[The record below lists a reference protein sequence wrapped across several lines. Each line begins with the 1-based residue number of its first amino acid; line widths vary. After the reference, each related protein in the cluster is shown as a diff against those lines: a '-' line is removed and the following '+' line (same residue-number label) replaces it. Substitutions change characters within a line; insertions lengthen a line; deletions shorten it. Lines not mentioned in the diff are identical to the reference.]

1 MNWIALKMLT
11 GDRAKYL
18 GIVAGITFSALLI
31 AQQAS
36 IALGLLMRT
45 TSHIQD
51 IADVDI
57 WVLDPNIQFIDELK
71 PLTENDLYRVRGVP
85 GVAWAVRFY
94 KGQGRLKLHIGG
106 DRKKAKYQQSVVLGL
121 DDETLVGAPR
131 EILLGSLADLRK
143 PDAVII
149 DEIGYHYLWPG
160 EPLTVGRELE
170 MNDRRAVIV
179 GVCTAS
185 DTFQTFPVFYCR
197 YHQAIRYVPQE
208 RKVMSAI
215 LVGADKGVAPEEVC
229 RRIMEQTKLK
239 PLKPE
244 EPTRPGL
251 KALTRD
257 QFIESTLMYFVRR
270 TGIVVNFGITVS
282 LGFLVGC
289 AIAGQTFYSFTLENL
304 NQFGSLKAMGVT
316 NVRIIGMVLVQALV
330 VGLLGYGLGVGGAA
344 LFGKLM
350 TSSGSRLAFF
360 MPWQVLAGTAAAVA
374 IIVVLSSLVS
384 VYKVLILEPA
394 VVFRG

>member
-1 MNWIALKMLT
+1 MSWIAIKMLT

-18 GIVAGITFSALLI
+18 GIVAGVTFAALLI

-36 IALGLLMRT
+36 IAIGLLLRT

-51 IADVDI
+51 IADADI
-57 WVLDPNIQFIDELK
+57 WVMDPNVQFIDEFK

-94 KGQGRLKLHIGG
+94 KGQGRLKLDIGG
-106 DRKKAKYQQSVVLGL
+106 DKKKAKYQQSVVLGL
-121 DDETLVGAPR
+121 DDATLVGAPR

-149 DEIGYHYLWPG
+149 DEIGYRYVWPN
-160 EPLTVGRELE
+160 EPLAVGRELE

-179 GVCTAS
+179 GVCKAS
-185 DTFQTFPVFYCR
+185 DTFNTFPIFYCR
-197 YHQAIRYVPQE
+197 YQQAIRYVPQE

-215 LVGADKGVAPEEVC
+215 LVGVDRGVRPEDLC
-229 RRIMEQTKLK
+229 RRIMEQTALK
-239 PLKPE
+239 PMKPGD
-244 EPTRPGL
+244 PPRPGL
-251 KALTRD
+251 KALTHQ
-257 QFIESTLMYFVRR
+257 QFIDSTLMYFIKR

-282 LGFLVGC
+282 LGFIVGC

-304 NQFGSLKAMGVT
+304 RQFGSLKAMGVT
-316 NVRIIGMVLVQALV
+316 NLRIVGMVLTQALV

-350 TSSGSRLAFF
+350 TSSGSRLAFL
-360 MPWQVLAGTAAAVA
+360 MPWQVLAATAAAVGV
-374 IIVVLSSLVS
+374 IVTLSSLVS
-384 VYKVLILEPA
+384 VYKVLVLEPA
-394 VVFRG
+394 AVFRG